1 MALPEVLESE
11 AGSGSEPGAP
21 TEPVPK
27 ARRVKAPRAARPPRQ
42 QPEPRPARPERAPEQ
57 SPALLVVGLVLSGIA
72 VLVLGFF
79 VYLYGLSG
87 LSEQRAQ
94 SVLYKTFAGELGQ
107 ATAPTGATSDGAPM
121 AILAIPRLGISDLV
135 VVEGTGAGDLTHGPG
150 HLRSSVLP
158 GQAGVSV
165 VYGRVLTYGD
175 PFAHL
180 MRLQRGD
187 RITVTTGQGVSTY
200 TVESFGTNAVPP
212 PDPTPN
218 RLLLVTADGG
228 ILPNQAT
235 AVEVSADLSS
245 AAQPTPASWPPTTP
259 DEYPLAAGSGALVPA
274 VFWAQALVLVLL
286 GGFFAARRW
295 SRWPALLC
303 TAPAAFALVW
313 AVYENLS
320 LLLPNLY

>member
-11 AGSGSEPGAP
+11 AGPEPGAP
-21 TEPVPK
+21 DRRAPK
-27 ARRVKAPRAARPPRQ
+27 ARRIKAPRPAATPRQ
-42 QPEPRPARPERAPEQ
+42 PREPWPEHAPVRR
-57 SPALLVVGLVLSGIA
+57 PALLVTGLVLSGIA
-72 VLVLGFF
+72 LLVLGFF
-79 VYLYGLSG
+79 VYLFGLSG

-107 ATAPTGATSDGAPM
+107 ATAPTGATDDGAPV

-135 VVEGTGAGDLTHGPG
+135 VVEGTSAGDLTHGPG

-165 VYGRVLTYGD
+165 LYGRVLTYGD

-187 RITVTTGQGVSTY
+187 KITVTTGQGISTY
-200 TVESFGTNAVPP
+200 TVESFGTSAVPP

-218 RLLLVTADGG
+218 RLLLETADGTF
-228 ILPNQAT
+228 LPNQST
-235 AVEVSADLSS
+235 VVEVSADLTP
-245 AAQPTPASWPPTTP
+245 AAQPTPAARPSTAA
-259 DEYPLAAGSGALVPA
+259 DEDALAADTDAAVPA

-286 GGFFAARRW
+286 GGAFAARRW

-313 AVYENLS
+313 ALYENLS

>member
-1 MALPEVLESE
+1 V
-11 AGSGSEPGAP
+11 
-21 TEPVPK
+21 
-27 ARRVKAPRAARPPRQ
+27 R
-42 QPEPRPARPERAPEQ
+42 RPAV
-57 SPALLVVGLVLSGIA
+57 LVAGLVLSGIA
-72 VLVLGFF
+72 LLTLGFF

-107 ATAPTGATSDGAPM
+107 ATAPTGASTDGAPV
-121 AILAIPRLGISDLV
+121 AILAIPRLGLADLV
-135 VVEGTGAGDLTHGPG
+135 VVEGTSSGDLTHGPG

-187 RITVTTGQGVSTY
+187 KITVTTGQGISTY

-212 PDPTPN
+212 PDPTAN
-218 RLLLVTADGG
+218 RLVLETADSA
-228 ILPNQAT
+228 IFPSRNS

-245 AAQPTPASWPPTTP
+245 AVQPTPASRPSI
-259 DEYPLAAGSGALVPA
+259 AANENALTGAGDAVVPA

-286 GGFFAARRW
+286 GGVFAARRW
-295 SRWPALLC
+295 SARPALLC
-303 TAPAAFALVW
+303 AAPAAFALAW